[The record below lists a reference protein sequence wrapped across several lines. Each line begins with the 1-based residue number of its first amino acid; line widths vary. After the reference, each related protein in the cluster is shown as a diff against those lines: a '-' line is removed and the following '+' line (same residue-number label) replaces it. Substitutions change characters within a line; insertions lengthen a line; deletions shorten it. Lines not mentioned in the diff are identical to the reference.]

1 MTQNE
6 IKHSEIFDEFKDKVA
21 ICPKC
26 SSEHIIKKGYYL
38 SEKYLHKIQRLN
50 CIDCGHR
57 FHGIPKIMETEED
70 FKYKSKTE
78 YPNSMCSICEQQGCD
93 IRVSYQ
99 NISQMYHKKCFKM
112 FQRKALKYALT
123 KYPNLRK

>member
-1 MTQNE
+1 MKIKSDIKQNV
-6 IKHSEIFDEFKDKVA
+6 DKDIENNIGEYNQVD
-21 ICPKC
+21 
-26 SSEHIIKKGYYL
+26 SIIKTEIRAYIDSNDL
-38 SEKYLHKIQRLN
+38 WLN
-50 CIDCGHR
+50 PDQI
-57 FHGIPKIMETEED
+57 K
-70 FKYKSKTE
+70 KSK